1 MHLLARLPS
10 GTSDTALVRLTEMH
24 GLAPAALSPLSVE
37 YDCCPGLLIGFT
49 NIPQEHASDVAG
61 ALLDAIGNRLDVGGV

>member
-1 MHLLARLPS
+1 
-10 GTSDTALVRLTEMH
+10 
-24 GLAPAALSPLSVE
+24 LAPAALSPLSVE
-37 YDCCPGLLIGFT
+37 HDCCPGLLIGFT

>member
-1 MHLLARLPS
+1 
-10 GTSDTALVRLTEMH
+10 
-24 GLAPAALSPLSVE
+24 
-37 YDCCPGLLIGFT
+37 LLIGFT